1 VRRLRRDAAL
11 LGLEAPDE
19 EALLASIVALGREAF
34 AEGAG
39 IVRLA
44 LRPPANDARCAML
57 VGTTR
62 ALGPERRLWD
72 VIRSALP
79 HPGPSGFPGI
89 KREGVAV
96 YDAARDAAKHA
107 GVDDVLL
114 ADARGRVVE
123 GARSNVFVVRRDGA
137 LVTPPL
143 AHGAVAGVAREIV
156 LERVQEAREEAVPLA
171 ILADARE
178 IVLVN
183 AVRGAVRI
191 LTLDGGPVG
200 RWDEASWTERLHALL
215 VADPPPPDR

>member
-1 VRRLRRDAAL
+1 MD
-11 LGLEAPDE
+11 APDE
-19 EALLASIVALGREAF
+19 EALLLSMVALGREAF
-34 AEGAG
+34 AESAG

-44 LRPPANDARCAML
+44 LRPAANDARSAMP

-62 ALGPERRLWD
+62 ALGSERRLWN

-89 KREGVAV
+89 KREGGAV
-96 YDAARDAAKHA
+96 YDAGRDAAKHA

-114 ADARGRVVE
+114 FDARGRVVE
-123 GARSNVFVVRRDGA
+123 GARSNIFVVRRDGA
-137 LVTPPL
+137 LVTPPI

-171 ILADARE
+171 ILTDARE

-191 LTLDGGPVG
+191 LTLDGGPIG
-200 RWDEASWTERLHALL
+200 QGEETSWTERLHALL
-215 VADPPPPDR
+215 VTDPPPPDR